1 MVILNGSKLKAA
13 TRRGVKLQWLKSVSV
28 NEMLNWRPYYLKLLI
43 DVFFLEELEASKM
56 VWLKDLYRRL

>member
-28 NEMLNWRPYYLKLLI
+28 NEMLIWRPYYLKLLI
-43 DVFFLEELEASKM
+43 DGFFLEELEASKM
-56 VWLKDLYRRL
+56 VWLKDLYRGL